1 MNKLFTAIFLIFLL
15 IVAALYVKIRYFGV
29 SIDNFRFNSY
39 YVEQIYIKLDD
50 KLTLTAHKIE
60 LGKIEETTDEDID
73 IKQTVT
79 YIWEI
84 LKYFNKIEVGLC
96 AIKDEEFSISYNQ
109 EKFFFNNNIITVNA
123 KPTLRNNIVELD
135 IESLLI
141 KNYNITTSGK
151 IKIDL
156 NKLDMNYFGEFNYE
170 AVAGSL
176 GINVTKNYIDFF
188 IDTKEIENIKFVKNF
203 VDLHPT
209 IEQWMYD
216 SVFGEYSL
224 NYLKGRFDLTQQTVL
239 INSLEGKANVKNAK
253 IRFHEKLDF
262 VNTKN
267 IEVIYQNNT
276 LSFNLTDPIYKNI
289 SIDGS
294 FVEISDLVNAPK
306 PTLLVNIKTDYLLDN
321 KILNILKAYDIDM
334 PLIQEN
340 GNTQASV
347 MIKVDLT
354 DSSVHASGSF
364 DINNAYIKI
373 GNFDFFA
380 RKGNVLLQDYLIQ
393 VKNFDASIKDLI
405 DATGNMT
412 IDTNTQMIKGT
423 GNITKFK
430 VKAQK
435 NELINITNHTTDFSY
450 DLTNSTLT
458 LDNLA
463 FILQQKD
470 DIFDI
475 RLDNLL
481 LLQPYL
487 NKDIDLSNIE
497 KCVLN
502 LKFKDYSD
510 IIFNTNI
517 TFKDSILYKNNEPL
531 KSYDFNGSYKQD
543 ILSLIDSNN
552 TISMTINDD
561 DINIDFK
568 DYDMYYKDT
577 QDDTNDEYFKYTLT
591 INSTNGKLFYNDSNI
606 LFDNF
611 KLVKSG
617 YDTSF
622 ISNYQSSTLEVKKQ
636 KESTK
641 IKGINLNDTFVNT
654 FIDKNIIKNGI
665 VNIDLQKSNSK
676 DSVYLGTINIEESTL
691 QNIALLNNLLTFIET
706 SPAIINPLLA
716 IPSAYRALKDGIGYD
731 GFLVK
736 NGNLNVTYDTQNN
749 VFNIYEGYLQGSRSD
764 LVGNLQIDRK
774 NRLLDGNISV
784 VILKDYT
791 KVVKHIPV
799 IGYIFLGDDESV
811 TLSTKVSGDIDDPKI
826 ETFATSDALNGAT
839 NILKRIIT
847 SPLKIFE

>member
-1 MNKLFTAIFLIFLL
+1 
-15 IVAALYVKIRYFGV
+15 
-29 SIDNFRFNSY
+29 
-39 YVEQIYIKLDD
+39 VEQLYIKLDD
-50 KLTLTAHKIE
+50 KLTLTAQKIE
-60 LGKIEETTDEDID
+60 LGKIEETTDADLD

-84 LKYFNKIEVGLC
+84 LKYFNKIEIGHC
-96 AIKDEEFSISYNQ
+96 TIKDEEFSISYNQ
-109 EKFFFNNNIITVNA
+109 EKFFFDNNLITVNA
-123 KPTLRNNIVELD
+123 QPTLINHIVELD

-141 KNYNITTSGK
+141 KNYDITTSGK

-156 NKLDMNYFGEFNYE
+156 DKLDMNYFGEFNYE
-170 AVAGSL
+170 SVVGSL
-176 GINVTKNYIDFF
+176 GINVTKTYIDFF
-188 IDTKEIENIKFVKNF
+188 IDTKGIENIKFVKNF

-224 NYLKGRFDLTQQTVL
+224 EYLKGRFDLNRQTVL

-262 VNTKN
+262 VNTEN
-267 IEVIYQNNT
+267 IEVTYQNNT
-276 LSFNLTDPIYKNI
+276 LSFNLTNPIYKDI
-289 SIDGS
+289 SINGS

-306 PTLLVNIKTDYLLDN
+306 PTLIVNIKTDYLLDN
-321 KILNILKAYDIDM
+321 KILNILKAYDINI

-354 DSSVHASGSF
+354 DSTVHASGEF
-364 DINNAYIKI
+364 DINNAYVKI

-412 IDTNTQMIKGT
+412 IDTNTQMIKGS
-423 GNITKFK
+423 GNITNFK

-435 NELINITNHTTDFSY
+435 TEIINISNHTTDFSY
-450 DLTNSTLT
+450 DLSNSTLT

-463 FILQQKD
+463 FRLQQKGD
-470 DIFDI
+470 LFDI
-475 RLDNLL
+475 NLDNLL
-481 LLQPYL
+481 LLKPYF
-487 NKDIDLSNIE
+487 NKDIDLSNIQT
-497 KCVLN
+497 CSLN

-510 IIFNTNI
+510 IVFDTNVIFN
-517 TFKDSILYKNNEPL
+517 DSILYKNNQPI
-531 KSYDFNGSYKQD
+531 KSYNFKGSYKND
-543 ILSLIDSNN
+543 ILSLVDSDN
-552 TISMTINDD
+552 TINMTLNNDK
-561 DINIDFK
+561 INIDLK
-568 DYDMYYKDT
+568 EYDIRYQDT
-577 QDDTNDEYFKYTLT
+577 KEDTDDEYFKYALT
-591 INSTNGKLFYNDSNI
+591 INSTNGTLSYNDSNI
-606 LFDNF
+606 LSDKF

-622 ISNYQSSTLEVKKQ
+622 VSNYQNSTLEVKKQ
-636 KESTK
+636 KESTQ
-641 IKGINLNDTFVNT
+641 IKGLNLNDTFVNT

-665 VNIDLQKSNSK
+665 VNLDLQKSTSK
-676 DSVYLGTINIEESTL
+676 DSVYIGTITIEESTL

-736 NGNLNVTYDTQNN
+736 NGHLNVTYDTQNN

>member
-1 MNKLFTAIFLIFLL
+1 MNKLFTAIFLILLL

-39 YVEQIYIKLDD
+39 YVEQLYVKLDD
-50 KLTLTAHKIE
+50 KLTLTAQKIE
-60 LGKIEETTDEDID
+60 LGKLEETADEDID
-73 IKQTVT
+73 IKQTVN

-84 LKYFNKIEVGLC
+84 LKYFNKIEIGLC
-96 AIKDEEFSISYNQ
+96 TIKDEEFSISYNK
-109 EKFFFNNNIITVNA
+109 EVFFFDNNLLTVNA
-123 KPTLRNNIVELD
+123 KPILKGNIVELD

-141 KNYNITTSGK
+141 KSYDITTSGK

-156 NKLDMNYFGEFNYE
+156 DELNMNYFGDFKY
-170 AVAGSL
+170 AMVDGSL

-188 IDTKEIENIKFVKNF
+188 IDTKGIENIKFVKDF

-224 NYLKGRFDLTQQTVL
+224 EYLKGRFDLTQQTVL

-262 VNTKN
+262 VNTEN

-276 LSFNLTDPIYKNI
+276 LSFNLTNPIYKNI

-294 FVEISDLVNAPK
+294 FVEISDLVDAPK

-321 KILNILKAYDIDM
+321 KILNILKAYDIDI

-340 GNTQASV
+340 GNTKASV
-347 MIKVDLT
+347 MIKVNLS
-354 DSSVHASGSF
+354 DSTVHASGAF

-380 RKGNVLLQDYLIQ
+380 RKGSVLLQDYLIQ

-423 GNITKFK
+423 GNITNFK

-435 NELINITNHTTDFSY
+435 NEIINISNHTSDFSY
-450 DLTNSTLT
+450 DLTNSTLK
-458 LDNLA
+458 LDSLA
-463 FILQQKD
+463 FKLEQKGD
-470 DIFDI
+470 VFDI
-475 RLDNLL
+475 NLDNLL
-481 LLQPYL
+481 LLQPYF
-487 NKDIDLSNIE
+487 NKDIDLSNI
-497 KCVLN
+497 KQCSLN

-510 IIFNTNI
+510 INFETNV
-517 TFKDSILYKNNEPL
+517 TFKDSVLYKSNEPI
-531 KSYDFNGSYKQD
+531 KSYNFKGSYKQD
-543 ILSLIDSNN
+543 ILSLLDDNN
-552 TISMTINDD
+552 TINMTMNGDK
-561 DINIDFK
+561 INIDLK
-568 DYDMYYKDT
+568 DYDVNYKDT
-577 QDDTNDEYFKYTLT
+577 DNESEDKNFKYELT
-591 INSTNGKLFYNDSNI
+591 INSTNGKLLYNDSNI
-606 LFDNF
+606 LSDNF
-611 KLVKSG
+611 KLIKSG
-617 YDTSF
+617 YDTTF
-622 ISNYQSSTLEVKKQ
+622 ISNYQNSTLEVKKQ

-641 IKGINLNDTFVNT
+641 IKGTNLSDTFINT
-654 FIDKNIIKNGI
+654 FIEKNIIKNGK
-665 VNIDLQKSNSK
+665 VNIDLHKSNSK
-676 DSVYLGTINIEESTL
+676 DDIYMGTINIEESTL

-736 NGNLNVTYDTQNN
+736 NGQLNVTYDTQNS

-764 LVGNLQIDRK
+764 LVGNLQIDKK

>member
-1 MNKLFTAIFLIFLL
+1 MNKLLTAIFLILLL

-39 YVEQIYIKLDD
+39 YVEQLYIKLDD
-50 KLTLTAHKIE
+50 KLTLTAQKIE
-60 LGKIEETTDEDID
+60 IDKIEETTDEDID

-84 LKYFNKIEVGLC
+84 LKYFNKIEIGMC
-96 AIKDEEFSISYNQ
+96 NIKDEEFSISYNK
-109 EKFFFNNNIITVNA
+109 EKFFFDNNIITVNA
-123 KPTLRNNIVELD
+123 QPTLRNHIIELD
-135 IESLLI
+135 IEALLI

-156 NKLDMNYFGEFNYE
+156 DKLDMNYFGDFNYDV
-170 AVAGSL
+170 VAGSL

-188 IDTKEIENIKFVKNF
+188 IDTKGIENIKFVKNF

-224 NYLKGRFDLTQQTVL
+224 EYLKGRFDLVQETIL

-262 VNTKN
+262 VNTEN

-276 LSFNLTDPIYKNI
+276 LSFNLTNPIYKNI

-294 FVEISDLVNAPK
+294 FVEISDLVDAPK

-321 KILNILKAYDIDM
+321 KILNILKAYDIDI

-354 DSSVHASGSF
+354 DSTVHASGAF

-423 GNITKFK
+423 GNITNFK

-435 NELINITNHTTDFSY
+435 NEIINIANHTTDFSY
-450 DLTNSTLT
+450 DLTNSTLK

-463 FILQQKD
+463 FTLQQKND
-470 DIFDI
+470 FFDI
-475 RLDNLL
+475 KLDNLL
-481 LLQPYL
+481 LLKPYL
-487 NKDIDLSNIE
+487 NKDLDLSNIQT
-497 KCVLN
+497 CSLN

-510 IIFNTNI
+510 IVFDTLV
-517 TFKDSILYKNNEPL
+517 TFKDSILYKTDEQI
-531 KSYDFNGSYKQD
+531 KSFNFKGSYKND
-543 ILSLIDSNN
+543 KLSLIDSNN
-552 TISMTINDD
+552 TISMTMNDD
-561 DINIDFK
+561 KINIDLK
-568 DYDMYYKDT
+568 EYDLRYKDT
-577 QDDTNDEYFKYTLT
+577 QDDTDDEYFKYTLT
-591 INSTNGKLFYNDSNI
+591 INSTNGKLSYNDSNI
-606 LFDNF
+606 LSDNF
-611 KLVKSG
+611 KLVKTG
-617 YDTSF
+617 YDTTF
-622 ISNYQSSTLEVKKQ
+622 ISNYLNSTIEVKKH
-636 KESTK
+636 KNSTQIIGK
-641 IKGINLNDTFVNT
+641 NLNDKFVNT

-665 VNIDLQKSNSK
+665 VNLDLQKSNSK
-676 DSVYLGTINIEESTL
+676 DSIYLGTVNIEESTL
-691 QNIALLNNLLTFIET
+691 QNIALLNNLLTFVET

-736 NGNLNVTYDTQNN
+736 NGHLNVTYDTKNN

-811 TLSTKVSGDIDDPKI
+811 TLSTKVSGDIDDPKV